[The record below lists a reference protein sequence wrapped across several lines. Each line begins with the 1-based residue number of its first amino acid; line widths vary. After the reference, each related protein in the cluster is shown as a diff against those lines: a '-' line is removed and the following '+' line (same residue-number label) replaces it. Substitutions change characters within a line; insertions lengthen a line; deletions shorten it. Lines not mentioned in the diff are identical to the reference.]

1 MIFLHW
7 PTKWL
12 KGLSKFDESQEN
24 PGTNQVHKQAFEHRE
39 MPLGP
44 KGKSQKI
51 EGSKGHSI
59 ETALTLNNHVEMS
72 DMQLLDQ
79 QIRSMMEK
87 GQNRVQ
93 CNSNGKIKEE
103 ITRVCKVCGK
113 EGRQTVLEKH
123 IEANHITGVTHTCD
137 ICGKEAKTKN
147 ALTAHKSVYHRNAV
161 K

>member
-1 MIFLHW
+1 
-7 PTKWL
+7 
-12 KGLSKFDESQEN
+12 
-24 PGTNQVHKQAFEHRE
+24 
-39 MPLGP
+39 
-44 KGKSQKI
+44 
-51 EGSKGHSI
+51 
-59 ETALTLNNHVEMS
+59 MS

-113 EGRQTVLEKH
+113 EGRQNV

-137 ICGKEAKTKN
+137 ICGKKTKTKN
-147 ALTAHKSVYHRNAV
+147 SLTTHKSVHHRNG
-161 K
+161 KK

>member
-1 MIFLHW
+1 
-7 PTKWL
+7 
-12 KGLSKFDESQEN
+12 
-24 PGTNQVHKQAFEHRE
+24 

-93 CNSNGKIKEE
+93 RKSNGKIIEVT
-103 ITRVCKVCGK
+103 TRVCKVCGK
-113 EGRQTVLEKH
+113 EGIQAAIGKH

-137 ICGKEAKTKN
+137 ICGKKAKNKN
-147 ALTAHKSVYHRNAV
+147 ALSVHKSVYHRN